1 MINRSNKFNLN
12 KFWNRFIRSKF
23 LYFWWFKWKVR
34 WHMNIQCKYMIGIG
48 WIVLKKT
55 NKNENNRSLSYFLSI
70 LVQQFALPNAELE
83 NILNS
88 IKIKSIINH
97 LLSLDFGSNLLIC
110 AEFSLAALN
119 SYVRKKNINVL
130 ERKILFSFF
139 VSTFN
144 NRLCIVAMFF
154 PFKLIRK

>member
-1 MINRSNKFNLN
+1 VN
-12 KFWNRFIRSKF
+12 
-23 LYFWWFKWKVR
+23 
-34 WHMNIQCKYMIGIG
+34 CPE
-48 WIVLKKT
+48 KT
-55 NKNENNRSLSYFLSI
+55 NKNENNRSLSYFLNI

-119 SYVRKKNINVL
+119 SYARKKNINVL

-154 PFKLIRK
+154 PLKLIRK